1 MIDKHI
7 KFLTQQAISNNY
19 INSEDE
25 FYSINK
31 ILNLLD
37 EYEYDQNT
45 KLEAKMDPYDSI
57 QALVEFAVEKNI
69 CKNNTTDKDIFE
81 AKLTDCFTSNPS
93 MTNLTFNNFNDKDT
107 AIEWMF
113 GMMKFNNY
121 IKTRRIANNQ
131 SFSKTI
137 NGIEYEITIN
147 KSKPEKT
154 LEEIKAA
161 AMQKSGSSYPESV
174 LSKQNVGFAGNA
186 SKQPRTNHRVIPR
199 VYDEKK
205 WYLQFSP
212 YQYFSHHAILLTDQ
226 MEMMNINKN
235 TFTTHMEFV
244 DDFNSLAICSNADLP
259 IVGGSILNHNHY
271 QAGKKE
277 FPIEKVSKKK
287 IGGNHDVD
295 IYLSS
300 WKAATIVLESK
311 DKKQIIDV
319 ASNITKLWKEFKTD
333 SKLLVNKENNT
344 VSILTRKVKDVYRT
358 FLVLR
363 NNSTSKE
370 RPDGI
375 YHVPRYLQAIKK
387 ENIGIIEA
395 IGIAILPGR
404 LQEQLR
410 NLNAQDDELWR
421 EWKNWIS
428 DKVDINSK
436 TFIEDALAI
445 TFDEIIKEVG
455 VFNKDPKIQR
465 EFLNKFV

>member
-19 INSEDE
+19 INIEDE
-25 FYSINK
+25 FYSINR

-37 EYEYDQNT
+37 EYEYDQNV
-45 KLEAKMDPYDSI
+45 KLEAKMDSYDSI

-93 MTNLTFNNFNDKDT
+93 MTNLTFNNFKDKDV

-121 IKTRRIANNQ
+121 IKTKRIANNQ
-131 SFSKTI
+131 SFSKVVD
-137 NGIEYEITIN
+137 GIEYEITIN

-161 AMQKSGSSYPESV
+161 AMQKSGSTYPESV

-186 SKQPRTNHRVIPR
+186 GKQPRTNHRVIPR
-199 VYDEKK
+199 VYDNKK

-212 YQYFSHHAILLTDQ
+212 YQYFSHHAILLTDE

-235 TFTTHMEFV
+235 TFTTHMDFV
-244 DDFNSLAICSNADLP
+244 EEFNSLAICSNADLP

-277 FPIEKVSKKK
+277 FPIEKVSKEK
-287 IGGNHDVD
+287 IGSNKDVD

-311 DKKQIIDV
+311 DKKQIVDV
-319 ASNITKLWKEFKTD
+319 ASEITKKWKEFKVD
-333 SKLLVNKENNT
+333 SKFLVNKNNNT
-344 VSILTRKVKDVYRT
+344 VSILTRKVKDVYKT
-358 FLVLR
+358 YLVLR
-363 NNSTSKE
+363 NNSTNKE
-370 RPDGI
+370 RPEGI

-404 LQEQLR
+404 LQEQLKDLE
-410 NLNAQDDELWR
+410 NQNDDLWK
-421 EWKNWIS
+421 EWKAWIS
-428 DKVDINSK
+428 NKVDLKSDPLIR
-436 TFIEDALAI
+436 AR
-445 TFDEIIKEVG
+445 IKSSI
-455 VFNKDPKIQR
+455 DKIKKKVS
-465 EFLNKFV
+465 EFKNVPNDNEEL